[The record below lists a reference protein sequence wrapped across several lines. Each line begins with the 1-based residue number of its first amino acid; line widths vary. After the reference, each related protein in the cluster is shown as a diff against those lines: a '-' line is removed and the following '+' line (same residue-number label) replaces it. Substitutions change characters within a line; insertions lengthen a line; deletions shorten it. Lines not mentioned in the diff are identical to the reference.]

1 MSYYNVTIITPYMNI
16 TGLYIYIYRRFFLK
30 KKSGYHYSHV
40 ILIID
45 TYYDMIR

>member
-16 TGLYIYIYRRFFLK
+16 TGLYIYRRFFK
-30 KKSGYHYSHV
+30 KKTGYHYSHV

>member
-16 TGLYIYIYRRFFLK
+16 TGLYIYIDVFLK
-30 KKSGYHYSHV
+30 KKTGYHYSHV